1 MNIRLASP
9 IQLDSIV
16 DGPGLRCVIWTQGCL
31 HNCKGCH
38 NPQTH
43 DFSAGLETTT
53 EHIIEKLS
61 EIKLQK
67 GITFSGG
74 DPFEQADA
82 CAEIA
87 RAAHTLNLDVWA
99 YTGYTF
105 ENLLNSNRKDFMNFL
120 NELDFLIDGPF
131 ILEQKS
137 LSLQFR
143 GSKNQRIIDV
153 KNSLSS
159 GKIFCTI

>member
-1 MNIRLASP
+1 MKIRLASAM
-9 IQLDSIV
+9 QLDSIV

-31 HNCKGCH
+31 HNCKGCQ

-43 DFSAGLETTT
+43 DFEAGFETTT

-74 DPFEQADA
+74 DPFEQSDA

-87 RAAHTLNLDVWA
+87 KAAHTLNLDVWA

-105 ENLLNSNRKDFMNFL
+105 EQLINSNRKDFMDFI
-120 NELDFLIDGPF
+120 NEIDFLIDGPF

-137 LSLQFR
+137 LALRFR

-153 KNSLSS
+153 KSSLELSE
-159 GKIFCTI
+159 IICTI

>member
-1 MNIRLASP
+1 MNIRLASA

-31 HNCKGCH
+31 HHCIGCH

-43 DFSAGLETTT
+43 DFLGGFETTT
-53 EHIIEKLS
+53 EHIIDKLS

-74 DPFEQADA
+74 DPFEQAAA
-82 CAEIA
+82 CTEIA
-87 RAAHTLNLDVWA
+87 IAAHTLNLDVWA

-105 ENLLNSNRKDFMNFL
+105 EHILQSDRKDFMNFL
-120 NELDFLIDGPF
+120 NAIDFLIDGPF

-137 LSLQFR
+137 LCLKFR
-143 GSKNQRIIDV
+143 GSKNQRIINV
-153 KNSLSS
+153 KKSLETAE
-159 GKIFCTI
+159 IICEI